1 MIGRAQMLVS
11 MRRVLPHG
19 SWRRLGD
26 LIDAAGDPKD
36 VVDLGEVS
44 VHLGFALVID
54 GYLQV
59 RVAPGEPARVLG
71 PGEVF
76 GGPAHALDP
85 TSDGPAVLISR
96 AKGRSARYLRF
107 PDRLLHGFH
116 TADPGGVP
124 GQLPGL

>member
-1 MIGRAQMLVS
+1 MIGRAQMLAS

-26 LIDAAGDPKD
+26 LIDVAGDPRE

-59 RVAPGEPARVLG
+59 RRGPGDPARVLG
-71 PGEVF
+71 PGEIF

-85 TSDGPAVLISR
+85 TQDGPAVLISR
-96 AKGRSARYLRF
+96 SKGRAARYLRF
-107 PDRLLHGFH
+107 TDRQLHAFH
-116 TADPGGVP
+116 AIDPGSVP
-124 GQLPGL
+124 AQLPGF